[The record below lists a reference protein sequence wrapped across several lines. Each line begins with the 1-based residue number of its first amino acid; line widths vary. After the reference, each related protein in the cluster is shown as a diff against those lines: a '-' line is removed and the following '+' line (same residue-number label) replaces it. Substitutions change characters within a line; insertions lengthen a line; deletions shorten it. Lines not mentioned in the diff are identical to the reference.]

1 MRGTD
6 TFKLVSIG
14 DDAIDRDNCD
24 LSKYAASR
32 DMADLVL
39 LDGAQ
44 PAVYH
49 CRTLTLGERR
59 EVRNKASE
67 SDQYE
72 AAFARGLERADSVCQ
87 RDGSRRDWRRE
98 QDRNGKSRIV
108 SDADLE
114 DVFVHPI
121 VQEVGRL
128 IWEKSFLP
136 FRQGSEVVY
145 RLPDI
150 SVRALLAI
158 KRRPVAAPPPPADD
172 KPQPAAPL
180 QETSAT

>member
-14 DDAIDRDNCD
+14 DDAIDLENCD
-24 LSKYAASR
+24 LSKYAATR

-72 AAFARGLERADSVCQ
+72 AAFARGLERAESVVQ
-87 RDGSRRDWRRE
+87 RDGSLRDWRRE
-98 QDRNGKSRIV
+98 QDRNGKGRIV

-114 DVFVHPI
+114 DVFSHPI

-128 IWEKSFLP
+128 VWEKSFLP
-136 FRQGSEVVY
+136 FRRSSEVVY

-150 SVRALLAI
+150 SVRALQAN
-158 KRRPVAAPPPPADD
+158 KRRPVAAPPQQAGD
-172 KPQPAAPL
+172 KLQHEAPL
-180 QETSAT
+180 PETSAT